1 MSGEV
6 GLTYVNSS
14 PGAPLRQLRGW
25 LQQEGSWTFGRERT
39 DLELSYGGFAR
50 LKNNYSI
57 SLRGSTRFPSL
68 STTALR
74 GGPALRENTR
84 MDGNLSVATDE
95 RNRLR
100 LRTTVGARSVLGTDG
115 YGIRIQSNVRYRPTA
130 RATVSIQPSVR
141 LSLDPAQYVTTET
154 PTTEGVS
161 DRYVFAQLQRQ
172 TFSLTT
178 RASYAFTPK
187 MTLEAYAQP
196 FVATGDYRHFA
207 EASTPRAARFE
218 DRFDSL
224 DRRLSFDAETAT
236 YHVTEE
242 SGAEYSFATPN
253 FTVAQLRSTVVFKW
267 EYRRGSTF
275 HLVWNHEGS
284 HSQREVV
291 GTPRQA
297 VGNLFGVGRDTFVVK
312 INYWLGL

>member
-1 MSGEV
+1 
-6 GLTYVNSS
+6 
-14 PGAPLRQLRGW
+14 
-25 LQQEGSWTFGRERT
+25 
-39 DLELSYGGFAR
+39 
-50 LKNNYSI
+50 
-57 SLRGSTRFPSL
+57 
-68 STTALR
+68 
-74 GGPALRENTR
+74 
-84 MDGNLSVATDE
+84 
-95 RNRLR
+95 
-100 LRTTVGARSVLGTDG
+100 
-115 YGIRIQSNVRYRPTA
+115 
-130 RATVSIQPSVR
+130 
-141 LSLDPAQYVTTET
+141 
-154 PTTEGVS
+154 
-161 DRYVFAQLQRQ
+161 
-172 TFSLTT
+172 
-178 RASYAFTPK
+178 

-224 DRRLSFDAETAT
+224 DRRLSFDAEIAT